1 MTSQKDIGS
10 LCRIKVNKMLSSLNS
25 NKNIFIPKYTISNRN
40 EEKYSYLTKSKGKSI
55 KTNHNI
61 KNNNTNNKPKMN
73 QSNIITTEENYTKQP
88 IDFIIN
94 HDVLIYQRNFKGEE
108 VVNLGI
114 NNEYLRKNKFNMV
127 KNDNTIYQTDSY
139 FRHKNNYSINDN
151 SSKQSHSIQ
160 KRLKLNYSRKT
171 LSSMSDMPLTK
182 NKNNSNSQ
190 QKKILSTNL
199 NTTQNSIS
207 SMNSINVKNFLASSK
222 NKIGNNKKKINTNL
236 NVKNP
241 KKVINF
247 VRRKKKSNTEQGK
260 LLIFR
265 KNKNNSTFTG
275 NDENIRL
282 NNKTDIKDNNI
293 IPHVIDNKYY
303 TAYNNKNNI
312 QKIENNKITKLIDAI
327 ISPKNQEIVNKDINL
342 EIDIKIHKLYKSI
355 DILIKYYL
363 KIYYNIMK
371 NNISEKI
378 KLKNEYIDKIDI
390 NYQSNDKENKIV
402 KININ
407 KIILDKCKQK
417 KCSKNSFYSKNEQK
431 HQKSNSIIVNKKL
444 SSNSTNVKEMHENHS
459 NHNLSLLIS
468 KNLRF
473 FSNDKYTNN
482 KNETRKSELYR
493 DSKSL
498 QKKYEQICRR
508 KKKDLTMTFP
518 RKLKNNNYDAMENNN
533 NFIR

>member
-61 KNNNTNNKPKMN
+61 KNNNTNNKLKMN
-73 QSNIITTEENYTKQP
+73 QSNNITTEENYTKQP

-94 HDVLIYQRNFKGEE
+94 HDVLVYQRNFKGEE

-190 QKKILSTNL
+190 QKKILSNNL

-207 SMNSINVKNFLASSK
+207 SMNSISVKNFLVSSK

-282 NNKTDIKDNNI
+282 NNKTDIKDQSI
-293 IPHVIDNKYY
+293 IPYVTDNKYY
-303 TAYNNKNNI
+303 THIIIKVIFKN
-312 QKIENNKITKLIDAI
+312 
-327 ISPKNQEIVNKDINL
+327 
-342 EIDIKIHKLYKSI
+342 
-355 DILIKYYL
+355 
-363 KIYYNIMK
+363 
-371 NNISEKI
+371 
-378 KLKNEYIDKIDI
+378 
-390 NYQSNDKENKIV
+390 
-402 KININ
+402 
-407 KIILDKCKQK
+407 
-417 KCSKNSFYSKNEQK
+417 
-431 HQKSNSIIVNKKL
+431 
-444 SSNSTNVKEMHENHS
+444 
-459 NHNLSLLIS
+459 
-468 KNLRF
+468 
-473 FSNDKYTNN
+473 
-482 KNETRKSELYR
+482 
-493 DSKSL
+493 
-498 QKKYEQICRR
+498 
-508 KKKDLTMTFP
+508 
-518 RKLKNNNYDAMENNN
+518 
-533 NFIR
+533 